1 MDFLG
6 KHWKKIA
13 IAVGGSA
20 ALYYGGEPG
29 RQAFLAL
36 AQTLGLL

>member
-1 MDFLG
+1 MDFLA
-6 KHWKKIA
+6 KHWKKIV
-13 IAVGGSA
+13 ITGGGMA

-36 AQTLGLL
+36 IGTLMSP